1 MAGQTIRT
9 ETLRKE
15 LELYDKVS
23 KKNLE
28 DLAGKPIDTN
38 TSYRTGQA
46 EGMQLVTRMIREHL
60 NLNEEAPDK

>member
-38 TSYRTGQA
+38 ISYRTGQA